1 MSKSLEDLR
10 VLKLNYLITRNCEPK
25 DAQSK
30 YCTARA
36 YKSHLDS
43 VAKDRQLEE
52 FLQAISWVAC
62 VGQP

>member
-1 MSKSLEDLR
+1 MSKLQEN
-10 VLKLNYLITRNCEPK
+10 LKNHLFARICEPK

-52 FLQAISWVAC
+52 FFQAISWVAC
-62 VGQP
+62 VVQL